1 MDTELGDFLRS
12 RRARLRPGELGV
24 ASYGSRRV
32 PGLRREELAQLA
44 GISVT
49 YYTRLEQGQS
59 QNVSEDVL
67 DAIARALRLD
77 DDESAHLRD
86 LARPSRRRRQAAPR
100 AESARPGT
108 AQLIA
113 AMEGVAAVAMDRRS
127 DVLAWNALG
136 HRLLAGHLPEDSPAS
151 PATRPNLTRMLFLDE
166 HTRALYAHWDDE
178 AKRSVASLRLVA
190 GRHPD
195 DRHLAELIGE
205 LCVKSDGFAGLW
217 ARHPVLNCAF
227 GVKYFAHPRVGRLE
241 LQFEVVQ
248 LPDDSAHRILM
259 YSAEP
264 GTPAEAALRLLG
276 RPSAQERADLSIP
289 DVVERSHRER

>member
-12 RRARLRPGELGV
+12 RRAALRPEELGL

-44 GISVT
+44 GVSVT

-59 QNVSEDVL
+59 QNVSDNVL
-67 DAIARALRLD
+67 DAIARALRLN
-77 DDESAHLRD
+77 DDEVAHLRD
-86 LARPSRRRRQAAPR
+86 LAKPIRRKRANPAR
-100 AESARPGT
+100 AEAVRTST
-108 AQLIA
+108 AQLIS
-113 AMEGVAAVAMDRRS
+113 AMEGVAVVAMDRRS
-127 DVLAWNALG
+127 DVLAWNAMG
-136 HRLLAGHLPEDSPAS
+136 HQLLAPHYAADSPRSSAE
-151 PATRPNLTRMLFLDE
+151 RPNLTRMLFLDQA
-166 HTRALYAHWDDE
+166 TRELYVNWEDE

-205 LCVKSDGFAGLW
+205 LCMKSQFFSALW
-217 ARHPVLNCAF
+217 SRHPVLNCTF
-227 GVKYFAHPRVGRLE
+227 GVKYFAHPQVGRLE

-248 LPDDSAHRILM
+248 MPDDSAHRILM

-276 RPSAQERADLSIP
+276 RGQADEAAVPIP
-289 DVVERSHRER
+289 RVVERSHRDR